1 MPGRRITDLTALSGA
16 GSANNDD
23 LVIFDADADETK
35 RISRS
40 QLADG
45 LVGDLPYTPSGG
57 ISATTVLTAIA
68 ELDTEK
74 QPVDATLTALA
85 GLATGAGDYIEATGS
100 DAFRTRKLT
109 VATYAALT
117 AIAAAS
123 RFDNMLVYVASRS
136 ADGDGGDGHWRFD
149 AASSATAN
157 GGTILVPD
165 AGTGRWLRVWDN
177 VIVHAS
183 WFGVLGDDSAG
194 SATQNTTALTALGA
208 LLAVII
214 MLPSGGIRHNGFTW
228 TTGEKTMVG
237 VRGSTFLSYTG
248 TTGDDWTIGD
258 GTNEVQDLYLR
269 DFDLWPV
276 SAKSSGWAINARRL
290 VRSQFAGVTTSSFQ
304 RYAGNSGVSKSY
316 GGFRFAGFER
326 IELTEG
332 CEHWGGHTGL
342 LAFGEAAGI
351 RGAELSIDE
360 SCRFGAASYANH
372 HIAGGANVYSY
383 AEISG
388 VSVGQGVRIDRS
400 QLDEPNREVFLG
412 AIIDGCGEE
421 GIYIAADALA
431 LLDIQGLWL
440 ASNGQSSSGVPGLST
455 QPSSTTFV
463 KINAAGARIYNHKFN
478 GVELSACNSASFSGA
493 VFTDNGTGAAGGIG
507 LFLANSGASNVS
519 GAGTIFVNNGNVT
532 LGVGLKIAAGVN
544 NFDFGGAIFG
554 NNGTAAVDNT
564 AGLGPTRRIGPN
576 VGAPASVQ
584 ADTPVATAWS
594 IDTAGAGLVS
604 IAGAGNHAPAGSS
617 SGFIWVH
624 DNGDGQLALFACFA
638 GTTSKIFGAAKYV
651 ASASPGGTEIG
662 VGYDGVGQY
671 KVYNGTATSRDFYIG
686 ALRTRPAA

>member
-1 MPGRRITDLTALSGA
+1 
-16 GSANNDD
+16 
-23 LVIFDADADETK
+23 
-35 RISRS
+35 
-40 QLADG
+40 LA
-45 LVGDLPYTPSGG
+45 
-57 ISATTVLTAIA
+57 
-68 ELDTEK
+68 
-74 QPVDATLTALA
+74 
-85 GLATGAGDYIEATGS
+85 
-100 DAFRTRKLT
+100 
-109 VATYAALT
+109 
-117 AIAAAS
+117 
-123 RFDNMLVYVASRS
+123 
-136 ADGDGGDGHWRFD
+136 
-149 AASSATAN
+149 
-157 GGTILVPD
+157 PD

-290 VRSQFAGVTTSSFQ
+290 LRSQFAGVTTSSFQ

-463 KINAAGARIYNHKFN
+463 KINAVGARIYNHKFS
-478 GVELSACNSASFSGA
+478 GVELSACSSANFTGA
-493 VFTDNGTGAAGGIG
+493 TVIDNGTGTAGGIG
-507 LFLANSGASNVS
+507 FHIANAGANNVTAV
-519 GAGTIFVNNGNVT
+519 GATFNNNGNVT
-532 LGVGLKIAAGVN
+532 LGEGVRVVSGADNFNFTGSTFDSNGTAPVNNAAGLSKTKRLDSCIGYVVE
-544 NFDFGGAIFG
+544 
-554 NNGTAAVDNT
+554 NNGTVITSTDGSGQITWNPGMSVTPNQIFVQASGT
-564 AGLGPTRRIGPN
+564 AF
-576 VGAPASVQ
+576 VGAQ
-584 ADTPVATAWS
+584 
-594 IDTAGAGLVS
+594 I
-604 IAGAGNHAPAGSS
+604 
-617 SGFIWVH
+617 
-624 DNGDGQLALFACFA
+624 LA
-638 GTTSKIFGAAKYV
+638 
-651 ASASPGGTEIG
+651 ASASSITILCLDYAGAA
-662 VGYDGVGQY
+662 
-671 KVYNGTATSRDFYIG
+671 ATSTAVIFYWKATG
-686 ALRTRPAA
+686 A